1 MSIIDAVS
9 RALGVVEQKD
19 DDRIDYEFKSFPGD
33 RPAKASKEVKPEK
46 PAETFFG
53 SPRVTSEE
61 LSKIGEKYDVD
72 LSMLRGAAEN
82 AESPLDDITLGI
94 PSWIYK
100 KLQDEGGEAA
110 IDEINQLVADKQS
123 GTEKIARTMIPSPLG
138 KIKAA
143 AGISKAVGAAEKS
156 VKELDQLID
165 VPGLE
170 LKKIK
175 KYGQELWET
184 WVDGKKIGQ
193 SYGQD
198 GARSKALEWK
208 RDNPDK
214 LEKLIIKEEAEPVW
228 SRIYKPGEGQ

>member
-9 RALGVVEQKD
+9 RALGVIDQKD

-33 RPAKASKEVKPEK
+33 KPPKKEK
-46 PAETFFG
+46 PAETLLG

-61 LSKIGEKYDVD
+61 LSKIGEKYNVD
-72 LSMLRGAAEN
+72 LSMLRTAADA
-82 AESPLDDITLGI
+82 AESPIDDVTLGI

-110 IDEINQLVADKQS
+110 ISEINQLVADKQS

-138 KIKAA
+138 KVKAA
-143 AGISKAVGAAEKS
+143 ANISKAVGAAEKS
-156 VKELDQLID
+156 VKELDELID

-170 LKKIK
+170 LRPIK
-175 KYGQELWET
+175 KYGMDLWET
-184 WVDGKKIGQ
+184 WIAGKKVGQ
-193 SYGQD
+193 SQGRD

-214 LEKLIIKEEAEPVW
+214 LEKLIIKPEPTGRGTFIPEE
-228 SRIYKPGEGQ
+228 